1 MIVFMYNYWIFLLEI
16 VVMVFLLIE
25 NEIIMYEFF
34 VFWYFYVFVDWCIL
48 INRYILYIFVYII
61 GNVC

>member
-1 MIVFMYNYWIFLLEI
+1 MYNYWIFLLEI

-48 INRYILYIFVYII
+48 INKYILYIFVYII

>member
-1 MIVFMYNYWIFLLEI
+1 MYNYWIFLLEI

-34 VFWYFYVFVDWCIL
+34 VFWYFYVFEDWCIL

>member
-1 MIVFMYNYWIFLLEI
+1 MYNYWIFLLEI

-48 INRYILYIFVYII
+48 INRCILYIFVYII

>member
-1 MIVFMYNYWIFLLEI
+1 MYNYWIFLLEI

>member
-1 MIVFMYNYWIFLLEI
+1 MYNYWIFLLEI
-16 VVMVFLLIE
+16 VVMVFLLIG